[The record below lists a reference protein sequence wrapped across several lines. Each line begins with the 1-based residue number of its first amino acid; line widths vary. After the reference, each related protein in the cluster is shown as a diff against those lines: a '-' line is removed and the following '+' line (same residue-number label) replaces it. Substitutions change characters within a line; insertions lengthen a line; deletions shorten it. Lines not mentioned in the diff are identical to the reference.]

1 MFKKQFSIIKV
12 NAKITTINSEPMN
25 KRIVVLEDEKAILDL
40 IEIALEE
47 EGYDVI
53 AINHH
58 EPMEYFIDFAPQ
70 IILLDVRLSNGYGN
84 ILCENLKANPITSMI
99 PVILVSG
106 ANNLVKIANECKA
119 DGYLSKPFSVD
130 ELLTCVKQY

>member
-1 MFKKQFSIIKV
+1 
-12 NAKITTINSEPMN
+12 MN
-25 KRIVVLEDEKAILDL
+25 KLVVVLEDEKAILDL
-40 IEIALEE
+40 MEIALEE

-58 EPMEYFIDFAPQ
+58 EPLEYFIDFAPQ

-84 ILCENLKANPITSMI
+84 ILCGDLKANPITSMI

>member
-1 MFKKQFSIIKV
+1 
-12 NAKITTINSEPMN
+12 MN
-25 KRIVVLEDEKAILDL
+25 KLIVVLEDEKATLDL

-58 EPMEYFIDFAPQ
+58 EPMEYFLDFAPQ
-70 IILLDVRLSNGYGN
+70 LILLDIRLSNGYGN
-84 ILCENLKANPITSMI
+84 ILCEDLKSNPVTSMI

-106 ANNLVKIANECKA
+106 DINLVKIASECKA
-119 DGYLSKPFSVD
+119 DGSLSKPIR
-130 ELLTCVKQY
+130 

>member
-1 MFKKQFSIIKV
+1 
-12 NAKITTINSEPMN
+12 MN

-40 IEIALEE
+40 MEIALEE

-84 ILCENLKANPITSMI
+84 ILCENLKSNPLTSKI

-106 ANNLVKIANECKA
+106 ANNLVTIANECKA

-130 ELLTCVKQY
+130 ELLTCVKRY